1 MTDFNRHQGPL
12 SEKADLIELFD
23 AKGRLDPAQTEEA
36 NREIFSEVNT
46 VRGPAPVIPGHGS
59 IVDTKATAAK
69 RAAAKLA
76 IAARKR

>member
-12 SEKADLIELFD
+12 SEKTDLIELFD
-23 AKGRLDPAQTEEA
+23 ANGRLDHVQTAEA

-46 VRGPAPVIPGHGS
+46 VRGSAPVIPGHGS
-59 IVDTKATAAK
+59 IVDTKATSTK

-76 IAARKR
+76 IAARKK